1 MTRTPHPIPY
11 QGSKRTQ
18 APQIATLIRAHGPV
32 RKLYEPFCG
41 SGAVTIHAVSK
52 QLATRF
58 VLGDTCGPLVDIW
71 RSIVASPDEL
81 ADQYAELW
89 HGQKLNDP
97 DYYSRVRAQFNDV
110 EAQPHL
116 LLYLIARC
124 VKNAIRFNAK
134 GRFTQSADKRRLGM
148 RPEKMRQEIFGVH
161 RLLNGKTEC
170 FAGDF
175 EECLS
180 DATPDDLVYMDPPY
194 QGTSVGRDKR
204 YFDQLSRERLVSVL
218 SNLNERRI
226 PWILSYDGSTGSKSY
241 GEPLPCHLQAHRMSI
256 HVGRSSQATLNGRQ
270 EETIE
275 SLYLSPYLQTVHD
288 VPRYISISSQE
299 PKQLVLAEAFS

>member
-1 MTRTPHPIPY
+1 MNRTPHPIPY

-18 APQIATLIRAHGPV
+18 APQIATLIRSHGPV

-41 SGAVTIHAVSK
+41 SAAVTIHTASK
-52 QLATRF
+52 GLADHF

-71 RSIVASPDEL
+71 RSIVATPDML
-81 ADQYAELW
+81 ANQYAELW
-89 HGQKLNDP
+89 HGQQSNDP

-148 RPEKMRQEIFGVH
+148 RPEKMREEIFGVH
-161 RLLNGKTEC
+161 HLLKERTDC
-170 FAGDF
+170 FSGDF
-175 EECLS
+175 EGCLH

-204 YFDQLSRERLVSVL
+204 YFDQLSRERLISVL
-218 SNLNERRI
+218 SDLNERRI

-241 GEPLPCHLQAHRMSI
+241 GEPLPNHLRAHHMSI

-270 EETIE
+270 EETVE
-275 SLYLSPYLQTVHD
+275 SLYLSPELKTVHN
-288 VPRYISISSQE
+288 VPRFISIAQQE
-299 PKQLVLAEAFS
+299 SKQLILVEAFS